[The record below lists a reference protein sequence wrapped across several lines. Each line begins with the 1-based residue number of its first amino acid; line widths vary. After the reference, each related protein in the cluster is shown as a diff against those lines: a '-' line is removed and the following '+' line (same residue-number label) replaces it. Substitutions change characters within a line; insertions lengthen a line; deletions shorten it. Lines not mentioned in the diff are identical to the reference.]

1 MIDAL
6 IASWQAQIEAVM
18 AGGAAGP
25 VATAGQN
32 LWAAL
37 ASIMVVWW
45 GTQTALRG
53 RVDLDELISLIFSL
67 VMPWAMLQ
75 FYAASVPGLGFTTP
89 QILTG
94 MGGWLQGVI
103 VSDAASR
110 FDLGVSQ
117 VLGAVAGVFG
127 AQEANPSFWGATVA
141 ALRLVYGLLTAAG
154 PLALLAAGVV
164 IGGLIGAGQ
173 VIWAYMMLAIALFLG
188 PVFIPWLL
196 VPGMSFLFWGWL
208 RTVLT
213 ASLMGPIAA
222 VIMRVLSEV
231 GFQVTQ
237 NVVATI
243 TAGPSVADL
252 YTEGVIVLGFAVA
265 SVLAALQMPALAQS
279 LVSGGMPDSGV
290 MSAARVVR

>member
-6 IASWQAQIEAVM
+6 IESWQTQIQAVM

-25 VATAGQN
+25 VATAGQR

-45 GTQTALRG
+45 GMQTALRG
-53 RVDLDELISLIFSL
+53 RVDLDELITLVFSL
-67 VMPWAMLQ
+67 MIPWGMLQ
-75 FYAASVPGLGFTTP
+75 FYAASIPGLGLTTTEV
-89 QILTG
+89 LTG

-103 VSDAASR
+103 VADAVSR
-110 FDLGVSQ
+110 FDGGIAE
-117 VLGAVAGVFG
+117 VLSAVVAVFG
-127 AQEANPSFWGATVA
+127 QEADRSLWNVTVG
-141 ALRLVYGLLTAAG
+141 ALRALYGLLTTG
-154 PLALLAAGVV
+154 PPLGLLAAGVV

-173 VIWAYMMLAIALFLG
+173 VIWAYIALAIALFLG

-196 VPGMSFLFWGWL
+196 IPGLSFLFWGWL

-231 GFQVTQ
+231 GVLVTG
-237 NVVATI
+237 NVVTTI
-243 TAGPSVADL
+243 TAGPSLADL
-252 YTEGVIVLGFAVA
+252 FTQGVIVVGFAVA

-290 MSAARVVR
+290 MSAARVAR

>member
-6 IASWQAQIEAVM
+6 IESWQTQIQAVM

-25 VATAGQN
+25 VATAGMN

-37 ASIMVVWW
+37 ASIMVIWW
-45 GTQTALRG
+45 GAQTALRG
-53 RVDLDELISLIFSL
+53 RVDLDELISLVFSL

-75 FYAASVPGLGFTTP
+75 FYAASVPGLGLTTP
-89 QILTG
+89 EILTG

-103 VSDAASR
+103 VADAVSR
-110 FDLGVSQ
+110 FDGGVAE
-117 VLGAVAGVFG
+117 VLRAVAGVFG
-127 AQEANPSFWGATVA
+127 QEADPSFWEAAVG
-141 ALRLVYGLLTAAG
+141 ALRLLYGLLTAG
-154 PLALLAAGVV
+154 PPLGLLASGVV

-173 VIWAYMMLAIALFLG
+173 VIWAYVALAIALFLG
-188 PVFIPWLL
+188 PVFIPWLV

-222 VIMRVLSEV
+222 VILRVLSEV
-231 GFQVTQ
+231 GVQVTQ
-237 NVVATI
+237 NVVTTI

-252 YTEGVIVLGFAVA
+252 MTQGVIVLGFAVA

>member
-6 IASWQAQIEAVM
+6 IESWQTQIQAVM

-25 VATAGQN
+25 VANAGQN

-37 ASIMVVWW
+37 ASIMVIWW
-45 GTQTALRG
+45 GAQTALRG
-53 RVDLDELISLIFSL
+53 RVELDELITLVFSL

-89 QILTG
+89 EILTG

-103 VSDAASR
+103 VADAVSR
-110 FDLGVSQ
+110 FDGGIAE
-117 VLGAVAGVFG
+117 VLTAVTAVL
-127 AQEANPSFWGATVA
+127 EADEEPSFWDRTVG
-141 ALRLVYGLLTAAG
+141 ALRLLYGLFTAG
-154 PLALLAAGVV
+154 PPLAMLGLGVA
-164 IGGLIGAGQ
+164 IGGLIGAAQ
-173 VIWAYMMLAIALFLG
+173 VIWAYVALAIALFLG

-196 VPGMSFLFWGWL
+196 VPGLSFLFWGWL

-231 GFQVTQ
+231 GVQVTQ

-243 TAGPSVADL
+243 NGGPSLADL
-252 YTEGVIVLGFAVA
+252 FTQGVIVGGFAIA
-265 SVLAALQMPALAQS
+265 SVLAALQMPALAQA
-279 LVSGGMPDSGV
+279 LVSGGMPDSGA
-290 MSAARVVR
+290 MSAGRIVG